1 MRMSIVALA
10 VLGGSAACA
19 SAQNDPAPSQVAGAG
34 AIQEAVCGPDCL
46 AELQLAARAETVPA
60 ESSIFTRETESAH
73 VSAIPRSSEREWRS
87 TATAGRQYNVDYT
100 ALNEVG
106 DPFQGGLAAQSAPRG
121 MRADDSEGFEGR
133 FAGVSAGAK
142 WRKGDVDGSPSG
154 RAWGMTVGINLGPL
168 NIRAAHQNRNVAKVT
183 RVNEIDITMAAR
195 NSIIAANMRFD
206 WGTAYAA
213 YSANRGWGNSPLFNP
228 DNPYGASVAA
238 TRSTDSRDVLM
249 GVAVPVSRQTT
260 LLASFVQRNDR
271 DPANNDAR
279 QFAVGA
285 SYAVSRRLD
294 FYAAYSRIQHL
305 ANAHLGDNRGDGS
318 ALNVGM
324 RRAF

>member
-10 VLGGSAACA
+10 VLGASAACA
-19 SAQNDPAPSQVAGAG
+19 SAQNEPASLHADGAGAG

-46 AELQLAARAETVPA
+46 AQLQLAARVEAVPA
-60 ESSIFTRETESAH
+60 ESSIFMAEPVADIERASARGQG
-73 VSAIPRSSEREWRS
+73 AMLAP
-87 TATAGRQYNVDYT
+87 GRQYNFDYST
-100 ALNEVG
+100 LNEVG

-133 FAGVSAGAK
+133 FGGLSAGAK

-183 RVNEIDITMAAR
+183 RYDQVDITMAAR
-195 NSIIAANMRFD
+195 NSIVAANMRFD
-206 WGTAYAA
+206 WGTAYTA

-249 GVAVPVSRQTT
+249 GVAMPVSRQTT
-260 LLASFVQRNDR
+260 VLASYVRRNDR

-279 QFAVGA
+279 QLAVGA
-285 SYAVSRRLD
+285 TYAVSRSMD

-305 ANAHLGDNRGDGS
+305 AGAHLGVKPGNGS
-318 ALNVGM
+318 SLNVGM

>member
-1 MRMSIVALA
+1 MRMSIVAVA

-19 SAQNDPAPSQVAGAG
+19 SAQNQPASIQEGAGAG

-46 AELQLAARAETVPA
+46 AELQLVARSETVPVA
-60 ESSIFTRETESAH
+60 PSIFMRESASESESDIAH
-73 VSAIPRSSEREWRS
+73 EREQQ
-87 TATAGRQYNVDYT
+87 AAFMVKRQYNVDYT
-100 ALNEVG
+100 ALTEVG
-106 DPFQGGLAAQSAPRG
+106 DPFQGGLSAQSAPRG

-133 FAGVSAGAK
+133 FANFSAGGK
-142 WRKGDVDGSPSG
+142 WRKGDVDGSQSG

-183 RVNEIDITMAAR
+183 RYNEVDITMAAR
-195 NSIIAANMRFD
+195 NSIVAANMRFD
-206 WGTAYAA
+206 WGTAYTA

-260 LLASFVQRNDR
+260 VLASYVRRNDR
-271 DPANNDAR
+271 DPSNNDAR
-279 QFAVGA
+279 QLAVGA
-285 SYAVSRRLD
+285 TYAVSRRMD
-294 FYAAYSRIQHL
+294 FYAAYSHIQHL
-305 ANAHLGDNRGDGS
+305 AGQHLGIKPGNGS
-318 ALNVGM
+318 SLNVGM

>member
-1 MRMSIVALA
+1 MRMSIVAVA

-19 SAQNDPAPSQVAGAG
+19 SAQNVPAPFHGGAGAG
-34 AIQEAVCGPDCL
+34 AVQEAVCGPDCL
-46 AELQLAARAETVPA
+46 AELQLAARSEAVPA
-60 ESSIFTRETESAH
+60 ASSIFMLEPVWE
-73 VSAIPRSSEREWRS
+73 SEREIAREREQQAAF
-87 TATAGRQYNVDYT
+87 TARRQYNVDYT
-100 ALNEVG
+100 TLNEVG
-106 DPFQGGLAAQSAPRG
+106 DPFQGGLSAQAAPRG

-133 FAGVSAGAK
+133 FANFSAGGK

-154 RAWGMTVGINLGPL
+154 RAWGMTVGVNLGPL

-183 RVNEIDITMAAR
+183 RYDQVDITMAAR
-195 NSIIAANMRFD
+195 NSIVAANMRFD

-260 LLASFVQRNDR
+260 VLASYVRRNDR

-279 QFAVGA
+279 QLAVGA
-285 SYAVSRRLD
+285 TYAVSRRMD
-294 FYAAYSRIQHL
+294 FYAAYSHIQHL
-305 ANAHLGDNRGDGS
+305 AGVHLGVKPGNGS
-318 ALNVGM
+318 SLNVGM

>member
-19 SAQNDPAPSQVAGAG
+19 SAQNEPARPHAEVAGAG
-34 AIQEAVCGPDCL
+34 AIQEAVCGADCL

-60 ESSIFTRETESAH
+60 ESSIFTRETESE
-73 VSAIPRSSEREWRS
+73 IPLSSEREWRS
-87 TATAGRQYNVDYT
+87 SVTAGRQYNLDYT
-100 ALNEVG
+100 ALNDVG

-154 RAWGMTVGINLGPL
+154 RAWGMTVGVNLGPL

-183 RVNEIDITMAAR
+183 RYNEVDITMAAR
-195 NSIIAANMRFD
+195 NSIVAANMRFD
-206 WGTAYAA
+206 WGTAYTA

-260 LLASFVQRNDR
+260 LLASYVRRNDR
-271 DPANNDAR
+271 DPANDDAR
-279 QFAVGA
+279 QLAVGA
-285 SYAVSRRLD
+285 TYAMSRRMD
-294 FYAAYSRIQHL
+294 FYAAYSRVQHL
-305 ANAHLGDNRGDGS
+305 AGAHLGVKPGNGS
-318 ALNVGM
+318 SLNVGM

>member
-19 SAQNDPAPSQVAGAG
+19 SAQNEPAPVQGAGAG

-46 AELQLAARAETVPA
+46 AELQLTARAEAAP
-60 ESSIFTRETESAH
+60 SGLSIFTHERAADLERAPTRERQGAVT
-73 VSAIPRSSEREWRS
+73 I
-87 TATAGRQYNVDYT
+87 GRQYNLDYT
-100 ALNEVG
+100 TLNDVG

-121 MRADDSEGFEGR
+121 FRADDSVGYEGR
-133 FAGVSAGAK
+133 VAGISTGAK

-154 RAWGMTVGINLGPL
+154 RAWGMTVGVNLGPL

-195 NSIIAANMRFD
+195 NSIVAANMRFD

-260 LLASFVQRNDR
+260 LLASYVQRNDR

-279 QFAVGA
+279 QLAVGA

-305 ANAHLGDNRGDGS
+305 AGASLGDNRGDGS

>member
-19 SAQNDPAPSQVAGAG
+19 SAQNDPAPSQGAGAG
-34 AIQEAVCGPDCL
+34 AIQEAVCGSDCL
-46 AELQLAARAETVPA
+46 ALLQLAARAEGVPA
-60 ESSIFTRETESAH
+60 AASIFTRESAAD
-73 VSAIPRSSEREWRS
+73 VELPREPERQGS
-87 TATAGRQYNVDYT
+87 VTVGRQYNLDYT
-100 ALNEVG
+100 TLNDVG

-121 MRADDSEGFEGR
+121 MRADDSVGYEGR
-133 FAGVSAGAK
+133 FAGLSTGAK

-154 RAWGMTVGINLGPL
+154 RAWGMSVGVNLGPL

-183 RVNEIDITMAAR
+183 RYDQVDITMAAK
-195 NSIIAANMRFD
+195 NSIVAANMRFG

-238 TRSTDSRDVLM
+238 TRSTNSRDVLA
-249 GVAVPVSRQTT
+249 GVAVPMSRQTT
-260 LLASFVQRNDR
+260 LLASYVRRNDR
-271 DPANNDAR
+271 DLANNDAR
-279 QFAVGA
+279 QLAVGA
-285 SYAVSRRLD
+285 SYAVSRRMD
-294 FYAAYSRIQHL
+294 FYAAYSHIQHL
-305 ANAHLGDNRGDGS
+305 AGTQLVKPGS
-318 ALNVGM
+318 GASMNVGM

>member
-19 SAQNDPAPSQVAGAG
+19 SAQNEPARPHAEVAGAG
-34 AIQEAVCGPDCL
+34 AIQEAVCGADCL

-60 ESSIFTRETESAH
+60 ESSIFTLETESE
-73 VSAIPRSSEREWRS
+73 IPRSSEREWRS
-87 TATAGRQYNVDYT
+87 TVTAGRQYNLDYT
-100 ALNEVG
+100 ALNDVG

-154 RAWGMTVGINLGPL
+154 RAWGMTVGVNLGPL

-183 RVNEIDITMAAR
+183 RVNEVDITMAAR
-195 NSIIAANMRFD
+195 NSIVAANMRFD
-206 WGTAYAA
+206 WGTAYTA

-260 LLASFVQRNDR
+260 LLASYVRRNDR
-271 DPANNDAR
+271 DPANDDAR
-279 QFAVGA
+279 QLAVGA
-285 SYAVSRRLD
+285 TYAMSRRMD
-294 FYAAYSRIQHL
+294 FYAAYSRVQHL
-305 ANAHLGDNRGDGS
+305 AGAHLGVKPGNGS
-318 ALNVGM
+318 SLNVGM